1 MADRMYTSKRT
12 EEILDKLHFSTKLDF
27 STLARIGFCLA
38 LKHPEKITL
47 KSEDSSGKHLNRSS
61 FFNDDE
67 LLMKTLLY
75 ATYEKRFEDEE
86 ESTDRQSVIK
96 DHIDQ
101 GCILLDQLFQESD
114 QDSLC
119 FFERMYSELSY
130 DSKQKQTKAIAE
142 QLRIHLGVNVV
153 NNSNLIIELNN
164 TRNHVNSHMAI
175 VGKPGVGKTQ
185 FLLKILADIRK
196 QSKFKTNYIF
206 FDYKGEAAENKDFL
220 SATQAVAYHPPS
232 KPLPINPF
240 ILTEYSDSVVL
251 LSAREKT
258 ESFASIDKKFGQ
270 VQTGNLTDFIRK
282 GYENR
287 KQKSLKFPDFKEIYS
302 IAQKFYQVNEKA
314 PDSLMGKLK
323 DLTDFHLFWE
333 HGDESSPIESLTSK
347 TMVIDLS
354 KLPVLKEL
362 VAYLVIERLYKEMV
376 SLPESQ
382 VKNDCREIRTILVID
397 EAHNYL
403 SQKNPF
409 LEKIVREGR
418 SKGIAVFF
426 ASQSPSDYDQ
436 SSFDFRELLEFSFIF
451 QCDGVSSKSVQDLI
465 ACPQKMAKELQIE
478 IAKLKKFHVISRSL
492 VDGEDITKIEI
503 IPFYKAFENGEYTS

>member
-1 MADRMYTSKRT
+1 MYTSKKS

-27 STLARIGFCLA
+27 STIARVAFCLA
-38 LKHPEKITL
+38 LKKADKITL
-47 KSEDSSGKHLNRSS
+47 KSDDSAGKHLNRSS

-67 LLMKTLLY
+67 LLIKTLLY
-75 ATYEKRFEDEE
+75 ATYENRFDDD
-86 ESTDRQSVIK
+86 SIDRESVIK

-101 GCILLDQLFQESD
+101 GCLLLDQMFQESN

-119 FFERMYSELSY
+119 FFERLYSELEA
-130 DSKQKQTKAIAE
+130 DVKQKNAKTPNELLQ
-142 QLRIHLGVNVV
+142 IHLGTNIVTH
-153 NNSNLIIELNN
+153 SSLIIELNN
-164 TRNHVNSHMAI
+164 TRQHVNSHMAI

-196 QSKFKTNYIF
+196 QSKFKTNFIF

-220 SATQAVAYHPPS
+220 SATQATPYHPPN

-240 ILTEYSDSVVL
+240 ILQDYSDNAIL

-258 ESFASIDKKFGQ
+258 ESFACIDRKFGQ

-287 KQKSLKFPDFKEIYS
+287 KQKPEKFPDFREIYA
-302 IAQKFYQVNEKA
+302 IAEKYYQSNDKTA
-314 PDSLMGKLK
+314 DSLMGKLK

-333 HGDESSPIESLTSK
+333 YGDENEPIESIISK

-362 VAYLVIERLYKEMV
+362 VAYLVIERVYKEMV
-376 SLPESQ
+376 ALPESH
-382 VKNDCREIRTILVID
+382 VKNDCREIRTVLVID

-426 ASQSPSDYDQ
+426 ASQSPNDYDQ
-436 SSFDFRELLEFSFIF
+436 PSFDFRELLEFSFLF
-451 QCDGVSSKSVQDLI
+451 QCDGVASKSVQDLI
-465 ACPQKMAKELQIE
+465 ACPQKIAKELQLE
-478 IAKLKKFHVISRSL
+478 IAKLKKFQVISRSL
-492 VDGEDITKIEI
+492 VEGEEFTRLEI
-503 IPFYKAFENGEYTS
+503 LPFYQAYENGDYNR